1 MLKWQND
8 LLFNGVWQCS
18 NNEIYTINNG
28 IHAVLVITTTTVL
41 HKIYKVYFQCPCKPL
56 KAMCERNLKIFGR
69 DCSMQ
74 SLILATV
81 QSGVGSPT
89 SSVSQAHSTSKV

>member
-1 MLKWQND
+1 MLKWPND

-18 NNEIYTINNG
+18 NNEIHTINNG

-41 HKIYKVYFQCPCKPL
+41 HKIYKVYFQRPFPQL
-56 KAMCERNLKIFGR
+56 KAVCDKFKIFGR

-74 SLILATV
+74 SLILGTV

-89 SSVSQAHSTSKV
+89 SSVSQAHSTWKV